1 MHNDLMFHFIPVFEE
16 LVLRS
21 GIGPLEIF
29 RALAS
34 HKKDAAFF
42 QQNQMEAD
50 VLIPGETVLAI
61 DPFETIRVSRQRV
74 VIENEMGQ
82 QKVEGGDP
90 FSIISERMSAFFA
103 SRDPVLG
110 APGPVFRG
118 GALGYFAYDAIRSL
132 EPSLTYY
139 SGNLQDLESTD
150 PSSQFVSE
158 YPDRYDAEFMFFR
171 KAVIFDHRNNRV
183 LLMAG
188 YFEYEKFNETG
199 LRRARTEIE
208 ELRTLCQSASR
219 YFPLSQS
226 ALNDYLETAPEIPLE
241 DFECMLGKKRFFEGV
256 RKLKSHIRA
265 GDIFQAV
272 LSEKFRIP
280 FLGDPFE
287 LFRILSCLNPA
298 PYSYYFSFGGR
309 VKLGASPEMLLKLE
323 DQVIETHPIA
333 GTRPRG
339 ATPAEDQKLER
350 QLRRST
356 KEHAEHLMLVDLAR
370 NDVGRVSGP
379 GTVRVKSF
387 MELRKFSGVMH
398 LISRVTGKL
407 LNSTTGVE
415 ALAASFPAGTLSG
428 APKIRAMQLLSELE
442 PVPRGFYGGAVV
454 AASFTGELDS
464 CIAIR
469 GIQVENGMAL
479 IQAGAG
485 VVADSRPEQEYQ
497 EVLHKSRMARR
508 ALAVANQALHDQ
520 NQEKVV

>member
-1 MHNDLMFHFIPVFEE
+1 MSHQPINLKKKFHFIPVFEE
-16 LVLRS
+16 LVLKS
-21 GIGPLEIF
+21 EIGPLEVF

-34 HKKDAAFF
+34 NQRDAVFF

-61 DPFETIRVSRQRV
+61 DPFETIRVSGRRA
-74 VIENEMGQ
+74 VIESENGQ
-82 QKVEGGDP
+82 QSVVEGDP
-90 FSIISERMSAFFA
+90 FSIISQRVSNFVTNRDSVFGA
-103 SRDPVLG
+103 S
-110 APGPVFRG
+110 GPHFRG
-118 GALGYFAYDAIRSL
+118 GALGYFSYDAIRSL
-132 EPSLTYY
+132 EPSLTYF
-139 SGNLQDLESTD
+139 SGNLQDLDTAENL
-150 PSSQFVSE
+150 E
-158 YPDRYDAEFMFFR
+158 RYDAEFMFFR
-171 KAVIFDHRNNRV
+171 KAVIFDHRNHRV

-188 YFEYEKFNETG
+188 YFKDEELNETG
-199 LRRARTEIE
+199 LRRAQVEIE
-208 ELRTLCQSASR
+208 ALRGLCHSAS
-219 YFPLSQS
+219 QS
-226 ALNDYLETAPEIPLE
+226 ELNVNIETAPEIPLE
-241 DFECMLGKKRFFEGV
+241 NFECMLGKKRFFEGV
-256 RKLKSHIRA
+256 RKLKKHIRA

-272 LSEKFRIP
+272 LSEKFQLP
-280 FLGDPFE
+280 FSGDPFD
-287 LFRILSCLNPA
+287 LFRILSRLNPA
-298 PYSYYFSFGGR
+298 PYSYYFSLGGR

-323 DQVIETHPIA
+323 DQTIETHPIA

-339 ATPAEDQKLER
+339 ATPAEDQKLEK

-356 KEHAEHLMLVDLAR
+356 KEQAEHLMLVDLAR
-370 NDVGRVSGP
+370 NDVGRVSKP

-407 LNSTTGVE
+407 LNTTTGVE

-442 PVPRGFYGGAVV
+442 PLPRGFYGGAVV

-469 GIQVENGMAL
+469 GIQVEKGMAL

-508 ALAVANQALHDQ
+508 TLAVANFALTHDPH
-520 NQEKVV
+520 QEKVV